1 MVLGKYLFFLTH
13 NMDIYDKLKAIQI
26 MIDNNEIT
34 DDDVPYIQLV
44 LKNMQNDVQT
54 MIKKGDL
61 EQLVPK
67 TDSKKPLPKVEKNKT
82 PKKQAKKSVISKK
95 PVTSKKPA
103 TSKNQKTSKNPM
115 SKKVQSGGAEEQS
128 LEEDDSDETTGQK
141 VIEESTSQI
150 LKEKLNQIENLY
162 SFNVKNDDVLKESI
176 DSIITKEIEKL
187 GNRGQPPS
195 EDNIVSNQYS
205 ESSNLPGCIIS

>member
-34 DDDVPYIQLV
+34 EEDVPYIQLV

-67 TDSKKPLPKVEKNKT
+67 TNPKKPLPKVEKNKN
-82 PKKQAKKSVISKK
+82 PKKQAKKAITSKK
-95 PVTSKKPA
+95 PVTSK
-103 TSKNQKTSKNPM
+103 NPR
-115 SKKVQSGGAEEQS
+115 SKKVQSGGAGETLSEES
-128 LEEDDSDETTGQK
+128 DEEDSEKQK
-141 VIEESTSQI
+141 IIKESTSQI
-150 LKEKLNQIENLY
+150 LNEKLKQIENLY
-162 SFNVKNDDVLKESI
+162 SFNAKNDTVIKESV
-176 DSIITKEIEKL
+176 DSILTKEIEKL
-187 GNRGQPPS
+187 GDRGQPPS
-195 EDNIVSNQYS
+195 EDNIVSNKYS
-205 ESSNLPGCIIS
+205 ESSNLPGCFIS